1 MDTRTVSMT
10 RIITISDDV
19 YRTLVREKGDRS
31 FSEVIADHLEAGG
44 QLADVAGQGIFD
56 AGTHER
62 VTDDVET
69 PSKGDPRAV
78 RGVRFFETHRRVPAA
93 PSEPRPESCGR
104 PRTRQPPR

>member
-31 FSEVIADHLEAGG
+31 FSEVIADHLESDG
-44 QLADVAGQGIFD
+44 QLADVAGLRIFD
-56 AGTHER
+56 AGTYPR

-69 PSKGDPRAV
+69 LSAGTLE
-78 RGVRFFETHRRVPAA
+78 RFE
-93 PSEPRPESCGR
+93 E
-104 PRTRQPPR
+104 